1 MIFLG
6 VMDLRRSDHLGR
18 DRAAL
23 VATWL
28 LVSGL
33 ASSELWTVAEHGWQT
48 DAEGCQKSI
57 GLRGGLSG

>member
-23 VATWL
+23 AVTWL

-33 ASSELWTVAEHGWQT
+33 TSSEL
-48 DAEGCQKSI
+48 
-57 GLRGGLSG
+57 